1 MTSSHNLL
9 RAPFGFLVILSAVSS
24 IALMSS
30 TFAGSASAA
39 SKNFAATC
47 EGLTGSGSVKALA
60 VEPVYSHQQICA
72 CAQTNQE
79 LRKQLGAAGVKCNA
93 DTLTNLNQAVTPPA
107 ATTEPP
113 TPPGSEPA
121 LNGNNGWGNGGEGIN
136 NGSDN
141 GNVAQSDPK
150 SADSSGKGQ
159 R

>member
-1 MTSSHNLL
+1 MTIHNSLH
-9 RAPFGFLVILSAVSS
+9 APFGFLVILSAVSS
-24 IALMSS
+24 IAIMSN

-60 VEPVYSHQQICA
+60 IEPNYSNQQICA

-79 LRKQLGAAGVKCNA
+79 LRKQLGAAGIKCNA
-93 DTLTNLNQAVTPPA
+93 DTLTNLNQAVTTPESV
-107 ATTEPP
+107 TP
-113 TPPGSEPA
+113 TPTPESEPA

-150 SADSSGKGQ
+150 SADTDGKGQ

>member
-1 MTSSHNLL
+1 MTSSRNSL

-24 IALMSS
+24 IALMSN

-47 EGLTGSGSVKALA
+47 EGLTGSGPVKALA
-60 VEPVYSHQQICA
+60 IEPTYSNQQICA
-72 CAQTNQE
+72 CAQTNE
-79 LRKQLGAAGVKCNA
+79 VLRKQLGAAGIKCNA
-93 DTLTNLNQAVTPPA
+93 DTLTNLNQAVTPPTD
-107 ATTEPP
+107 TTQPP
-113 TPPGSEPA
+113 TPPGPA

-141 GNVAQSDPK
+141 GNVAQSDTK
-150 SADSSGKGQ
+150 SADRNGKGQ

>member
-24 IALMSS
+24 IALMSN
-30 TFAGSASAA
+30 TFAESASAA

-47 EGLTGSGSVKALA
+47 EGLTGGGSVKALA
-60 VEPVYSHQQICA
+60 VEPAYSNQQICA

-79 LRKQLGAAGVKCNA
+79 LRKQLGAAGIKCNA
-93 DTLTNLNQAVTPPA
+93 DTLTNLNQAVTPPTD
-107 ATTEPP
+107 TTEPP
-113 TPPGSEPA
+113 TPEPA

-150 SADSSGKGQ
+150 SADRNGQ
-159 R
+159 GLR

>member
-1 MTSSHNLL
+1 MTSSHNFL
-9 RAPFGFLVILSAVSS
+9 RAPSGCLVILSAVSS
-24 IALMSS
+24 IAVMSS

-47 EGLTGSGSVKALA
+47 EGLTGSRSVKALA
-60 VEPVYSHQQICA
+60 VEPAYSHQQICA
-72 CAQTNQE
+72 CAKTNKE
-79 LRKQLGAAGVKCNA
+79 LRKQLGAVGINCNA
-93 DTLTNLNQAVTPPA
+93 DTLTNLNQAVTPPTDA
-107 ATTEPP
+107 TEPP
-113 TPPGSEPA
+113 TPEPEPA

-150 SADSSGKGQ
+150 SADSNGKGQ

>member
-1 MTSSHNLL
+1 MTNSHNSL
-9 RAPFGFLVILSAVSS
+9 RAPFGLLVILSAVSS
-24 IALMSS
+24 IAIMSN

-60 VEPVYSHQQICA
+60 VEPAYSNQQICA
-72 CAQTNQE
+72 CAQTNE
-79 LRKQLGAAGVKCNA
+79 VLRKRLGAAGIKCNA
-93 DTLTNLNQAVTPPA
+93 DTLTNLNQAVTPPTD
-107 ATTEPP
+107 TTEPP
-113 TPPGSEPA
+113 TPEPA

-150 SADSSGKGQ
+150 SADKNGQ
-159 R
+159 GLR